1 MGRTTAPNNS
11 VKPTNMRTCPECNR
25 RFTRRNQRHAC
36 GTGNRADVLRN
47 RPPEVVK
54 LYAALEKF
62 AKSLG
67 PVEFVTR
74 DRYVLLR
81 SNRIFADAVIMSDA
95 LRLAIHLPRK
105 AEHKLFMKVGSD
117 RRHVTHVAKL
127 RAMEELESMKPF
139 LREAYEHSIA

>member
-1 MGRTTAPNNS
+1 MW
-11 VKPTNMRTCPECNR
+11 TCPKCNR

-54 LYAALEKF
+54 LYTALEKF

-67 PVEFVTR
+67 RVELVTR

-81 SNRIFADAVIMSDA
+81 SNRIFADAVVMSDV

-105 AEHKLFMKVGSD
+105 AEHKLFMKVASD

-127 RAMEELESMKPF
+127 RAIEELESMKPF
-139 LREAYEHSIA
+139 LREAY

>member
-1 MGRTTAPNNS
+1 M
-11 VKPTNMRTCPECNR
+11 TNTWTCQKCNR
-25 RFTRRNQRHAC
+25 KFTQKNQRHAC
-36 GTGNRADVLRN
+36 GTGDRADVLRN

-74 DRYVLLR
+74 ERYVLLR

-105 AEHKLFMKVGSD
+105 AEHKLFIKVGSD
-117 RRHVTHVAKL
+117 RMHVTHVAKL
-127 RAMEELESMKPF
+127 RAIEELEAMKPF
-139 LREAYEHSIA
+139 LCEAYQHSIS

>member
-1 MGRTTAPNNS
+1 M
-11 VKPTNMRTCPECNR
+11 TNTWTCPKCNR
-25 RFTRRNQRHAC
+25 KFTQKDQRHAC
-36 GTGNRADVLRN
+36 GTGDRADVLRN

-74 DRYVLLR
+74 ERYVLLR

-105 AEHKLFMKVGSD
+105 AEHKLFMKVASD
-117 RRHVTHVAKL
+117 RKHVTQGAKL
-127 RAMEELESMKPF
+127 RAIEELKSLKPF
-139 LREAYEHSIA
+139 LREAYEHSTTT

>member
-1 MGRTTAPNNS
+1 MTS
-11 VKPTNMRTCPECNR
+11 MWTCPKCNR
-25 RFTRRNQRHAC
+25 QFTRKNQHHAC
-36 GTGNRADVLRN
+36 GTGDRAGVLRN

-54 LYAALEKF
+54 LYSALEKF

-74 DRYVLLR
+74 ERYVLLR

-127 RAMEELESMKPF
+127 RAIEELESMKPF
-139 LREAYEHSIA
+139 LREAYEHSIS

>member
-1 MGRTTAPNNS
+1 MTSTW
-11 VKPTNMRTCPECNR
+11 TCPKCNR

-36 GTGNRADVLRN
+36 GTGDQAGVLRN

-74 DRYVLLR
+74 ERYMLLR
-81 SNRIFADAVIMSDA
+81 SNRIFADAVIMADA
-95 LRLAIHLPRK
+95 LRLAIHLSRK
-105 AEHKLFMKVGSD
+105 AEHRLFMKVGSD
-117 RRHVTHVAKL
+117 RKHVTHVVKL

-139 LREAYEHSIA
+139 LREAYEHSIS

>member
-1 MGRTTAPNNS
+1 MTSTW
-11 VKPTNMRTCPECNR
+11 TCPRCNR
-25 RFTRRNQRHAC
+25 QFTRKNQRHAC
-36 GTGNRADVLRN
+36 GTGDRAEVLRN
-47 RPPEVVK
+47 RPPEVVE

-105 AEHKLFMKVGSD
+105 AEHKLFIKVGAD

-127 RAMEELESMKPF
+127 RAMEELKSMKPF
-139 LREAYEHSIA
+139 LREAYEHSIP